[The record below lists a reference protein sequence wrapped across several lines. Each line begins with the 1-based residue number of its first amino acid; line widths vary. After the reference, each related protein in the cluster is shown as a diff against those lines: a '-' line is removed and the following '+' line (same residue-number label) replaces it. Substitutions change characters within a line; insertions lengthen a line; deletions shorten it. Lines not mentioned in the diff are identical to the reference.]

1 MTRKDANEPVS
12 RFDSCKNNRKI
23 YQRAGLFA
31 TALMTPLSALAH
43 HPLAGRTPETGVEGL
58 LSGIGHPVIGI
69 DHLAFIIAVGLMA
82 AVTRRGLL
90 MPVSFVVASLL
101 GVMLHLQLFTLP
113 GAELFIAGSV
123 ITFGVLLTLDKRI
136 GTLSSVALTSIAGVF
151 HGYAYAEAIVGA
163 KTATLVAYLAGLSFI
178 HLFVSLVVFYLA
190 RRFLAEHSLSRFR
203 PLRMVGLTV
212 AGIGAAFL
220 TLGAFA

>member
-1 MTRKDANEPVS
+1 MTRRDAHEPVS
-12 RFDSCKNNRKI
+12 RFDSCKRNRKI
-23 YQRAGLFA
+23 YIRAGLFA
-31 TALMTPLSALAH
+31 TVLITPISALAH

-69 DHLAFIIAVGLMA
+69 DHLAFIVAVGLMA

-101 GVMLHLQLFTLP
+101 GVMLHLQLFTIP

-123 ITFGVLLTLDKRI
+123 ITFGLLLTLDKRI
-136 GTLSSVALTSIAGVF
+136 GTLSSVALAAIAGVF

-163 KTATLVAYLAGLSFI
+163 KTATLVSYLAGLSFI
-178 HLFVSLVVFYLA
+178 HLFVSLVAFYLA
-190 RRFLAEHSLSRFR
+190 RKLLAEKSLSRLR

-212 AGIGAAFL
+212 ASIGAAFL
-220 TLGAFA
+220 ALGTFA